1 MGLDAVE
8 LLMRVEEDFEISIE
22 DEEAERITTPGQLCA
37 LIERK
42 LGVVEA
48 EKSSFCPTSRAF
60 YRVRRELI
68 NQGIERAHIKPRAQ
82 LNAVLPMARRRQ
94 LWHELQNALATP
106 LPPLERPITLLWL
119 GASWLCLLLLG
130 LPLLPLA
137 PQLWFQFLVFGALA
151 LTALHVVT
159 SPLRLF
165 PSQNVRTVGDLA
177 RRVAAK
183 TTDVALSRD
192 VWPQL
197 QFLIADEWKIPLDQ
211 VTRDADFVRDLGM
224 G

>member
-22 DEEAERITTPGQLCA
+22 DDEAERITTPGQLCA

-42 LGVVEA
+42 LGILEA
-48 EKSSFCPTSRAF
+48 EHRSGCPTSRAF
-60 YRVRRELI
+60 YRVRRELT
-68 NQGIERAHIKPRAQ
+68 NQGVERAHIKPRVQ
-82 LNAVLPMARRRQ
+82 LHVVLPLVHRRQ
-94 LWHELQNALATP
+94 LWRELQNALATP
-106 LPPLERPITLLWL
+106 LPLLERPVALFWL
-119 GASWLCLLLLG
+119 GAIWFCLLLLG

-137 PQLWFQFLVFGALA
+137 PQLWFQFLVFGALI

-165 PSQNVRTVGDLA
+165 PSQNVRTIGDLA

-197 QFLIADEWKIPLDQ
+197 QLLIRDELKIPLDQ

-224 G
+224 D